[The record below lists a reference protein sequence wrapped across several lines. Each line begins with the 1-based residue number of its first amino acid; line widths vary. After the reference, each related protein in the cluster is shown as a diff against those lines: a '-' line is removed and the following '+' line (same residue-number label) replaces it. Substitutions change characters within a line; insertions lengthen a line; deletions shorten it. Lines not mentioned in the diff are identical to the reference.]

1 MSLSLHC
8 IEKRVYQC
16 FTFCIQLSTLLIPVF
31 SSKPRT
37 NVARPVT
44 KRTQAEEVMHLA
56 VVACG
61 NRLDETLT
69 MVKSALLFSLK
80 RIKFHIFA
88 EDPLAPQFV
97 ERVRNRGPE
106 CVLCRFLQKGT
117 ESGVAPQKHSFLFIF
132 CVEDPRI
139 FDLM

>member
-1 MSLSLHC
+1 M
-8 IEKRVYQC
+8 
-16 FTFCIQLSTLLIPVF
+16 
-31 SSKPRT
+31 
-37 NVARPVT
+37 ARPVT

-88 EDPLAPQFV
+88 EDPLAPQFA
-97 ERVRNRGPE
+97 ERVRNLEWADASTCTVQSSLKRHHI
-106 CVLCRFLQKGT
+106 R
-117 ESGVAPQKHSFLFIF
+117 SGNRENLGQMQGLYSVYTSL
-132 CVEDPRI
+132 EDPQPS
-139 FDLM
+139 DLMQRMLTIPPLCNR

>member
-1 MSLSLHC
+1 MYIFSFVLFIH
-8 IEKRVYQC
+8 
-16 FTFCIQLSTLLIPVF
+16 FLISGVFFLNVF
-31 SSKPRT
+31 S

-44 KRTQAEEVMHLA
+44 KRARTEEVMHLA

-88 EDPLAPQFV
+88 EDPLAPQFE
-97 ERVRNRGPE
+97 ERVRLLHWPDTQMYTG
-106 CVLCRFLQKGT
+106 K
-117 ESGVAPQKHSFLFIF
+117 IF
-132 CVEDPRI
+132 QIKCAY
-139 FDLM
+139 L

>member
-1 MSLSLHC
+1 MYRIRL
-8 IEKRVYQC
+8 
-16 FTFCIQLSTLLIPVF
+16 TTLFIPVF
-31 SSKPRT
+31 SSEPQS

-44 KRTQAEEVMHLA
+44 KHTQAEEVMHLA

-88 EDPLAPQFV
+88 EDPLAPQFT
-97 ERVRNRGPE
+97 ERVRNRELMPE
-106 CVLCRFLQKGT
+106 CVLSRF
-117 ESGVAPQKHSFLFIF
+117 
-132 CVEDPRI
+132 
-139 FDLM
+139 